1 MQVKLLKVIED
12 NRFLPVGGTEFKEV
26 DIRIIS
32 ATHRDLDEM
41 VANGEFRE
49 DLYYRINVVDLVLP
63 PLRERRSEI
72 IPLIQQYQRNF
83 NEKYQLEKSL
93 HPEVIESL
101 TQHDWPGNIRQLVNV
116 IERLMVCTPHSEIN
130 SDDLPDYLRTESGE
144 IKGVQNLKD
153 RVLAF
158 ERNLILD
165 ALNIHGSARAAAEA
179 LGVEQSTLI
188 KKIARFKQ

>member
-1 MQVKLLKVIED
+1 MDLL
-12 NRFLPVGGTEFKEV
+12 LP
-26 DIRIIS
+26 
-32 ATHRDLDEM
+32 A
-41 VANGEFRE
+41 
-49 DLYYRINVVDLVLP
+49 
-63 PLRERRSEI
+63 LRERRSEI